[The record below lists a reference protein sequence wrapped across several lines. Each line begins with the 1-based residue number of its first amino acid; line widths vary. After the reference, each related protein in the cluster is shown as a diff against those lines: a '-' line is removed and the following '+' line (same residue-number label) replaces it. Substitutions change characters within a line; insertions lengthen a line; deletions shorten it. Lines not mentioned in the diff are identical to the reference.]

1 MLWLPSLRARFSG
14 STSWTV
20 IYFWQRNSKTQKRH
34 LNDKFRCL
42 WHDYFEF
49 ITFRCVCSALLLLR
63 KLQEIN
69 SYISFA
75 TAFALIK
82 SSSGQRGELNKRN
95 CRLRVI
101 CRQFPCLRRSAYI
114 AQSYRRS
121 SDVRKCARA
130 RVCALYC
137 ANVCGMSS
145 LERLRGGKTTDW
157 LHVGWNWFLG
167 PGASFRKMWRTRD

>member
-1 MLWLPSLRARFSG
+1 MTPQFKSTFFRVNFMNRDLLLAEKFENSETTFERQISLSLTRLLRVYYISMRLFSAVAAQEIAG
-14 STSWTV
+14 
-20 IYFWQRNSKTQKRH
+20 
-34 LNDKFRCL
+34 DKFL
-42 WHDYFEF
+42 Y
-49 ITFRCVCSALLLLR
+49 LLR
-63 KLQEIN
+63 YGLRFNQ
-69 SYISFA
+69 
-75 TAFALIK
+75 K
-82 SSSGQRGELNKRN
+82 SSYGQRGELNKRN

-145 LERLRGGKTTDW
+145 LERLRGGKTTD
-157 LHVGWNWFLG
+157 
-167 PGASFRKMWRTRD
+167 